1 MRLRDSERLT
11 IYYINVVSNSLSILG
26 NVFICVVYFKFPSLR
41 TFPFKLIL
49 ILNIFNILSSIGFI
63 IPTYNSETPD
73 LTCQVQSLI
82 LNFST
87 LASVLWAAIIA
98 FCLYYIIVKSRL
110 YIENY
115 LKYYIAGVVIIC
127 AGVSAVP
134 FITGTYGAVAGW
146 CWILQTGKYDKGFY
160 ERYFSFFIPLWLLII
175 ISIVLYFGISRR
187 LTQSDDPDNTR
198 SAFNK
203 KLKFYPMIL
212 ILCFL
217 PFTIKGVLEH
227 FRVSFVMEHDYYFTL
242 VTAAFRGFYGLLN
255 ALIYGFTNKVRMTL
269 AAYFKGEDNSEL
281 VVNLSVQSRRSSSIV
296 GTQCSVLTK
305 KDIFSSGSQSF
316 RLSGNISSN

>member
-26 NVFICVVYFKFPSLR
+26 NIFICAVYFKFQNLR
-41 TFPFKLIL
+41 TFPFKLVL
-49 ILNIFNILSSIGFI
+49 ILSIFDILNSIGFL
-63 IPTYNSETPD
+63 IPTYSSEDSD
-73 LTCQVQSLI
+73 LTCKIQSLV

-87 LASVLWAAIIA
+87 LASVLWAVIIA

-115 LKYYIAGVVIIC
+115 IKYYIGSVVIIC
-127 AGVSAVP
+127 SIVSAVP
-134 FITGTYGAVAGW
+134 FITDTYGATAGW
-146 CWILQTGKYDKGFY
+146 CWILQTGKYDGAFY

-175 ISIVLYFGISRR
+175 ISVVLYILISRR
-187 LTQSDDPDNTR
+187 LSQSDDSDNTR

-227 FRVSFVMEHDYYFTL
+227 FRVDFVMKNDYYFTM
-242 VTAAFRGFYGLLN
+242 VTATFRGFYGLLN
-255 ALIYGFTNKVRMTL
+255 AFVYGFTNKVRKTL
-269 AAYFKGEDNSEL
+269 AAYFKGDEYPEL
-281 VVNLSVQSRRSSSIV
+281 IINFSTHTRRASSIV
-296 GTQCSVLTK
+296 GTQCTVLTK
-305 KDIFSSGSQSF
+305 NDIFSSDSHRFSD
-316 RLSGNISSN
+316 NISNN